1 MKFFSLLKCQNF
13 YIDLSNDYSGLSI
26 TRAGSNKQAGRNFHG
41 ISKNEQ
47 APISEQ
53 GGKFSRNFKNE
64 QALISKQGEIFIKF
78 Q

>member
-1 MKFFSLLKCQNF
+1 M
-13 YIDLSNDYSGLSI
+13 YSGISI
-26 TRAGSNKQAGRNFHG
+26 MPAGSNKRAGRNFHE

-64 QALISKQGEIFIKF
+64 QALISKQGEIFKF